1 MMGIK
6 KFAGFGVEGWEKKK
20 EMDRFG

>member
-6 KFAGFGVEGWEKKK
+6 KFAGFGVEGWEEKK